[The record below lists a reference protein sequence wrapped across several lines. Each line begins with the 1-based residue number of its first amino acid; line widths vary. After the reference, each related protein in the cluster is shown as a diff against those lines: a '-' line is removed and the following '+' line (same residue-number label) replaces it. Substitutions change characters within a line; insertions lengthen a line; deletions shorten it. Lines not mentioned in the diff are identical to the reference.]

1 MFKKHKIYELRADS
15 QIEKYRKLL
24 MHTPIAIIDDEGL
37 PKAKMDGLKRHGY
50 KIEEISDIEQIR
62 QLDAYPIV
70 ISDVDGVANKIDPE
84 NQGLGLIRLVA
95 KHYPFKGL
103 GVYSGKTHSLP
114 ILPEDT
120 LVIQKDDE
128 IEKWTEKIDTLIFSV
143 SDPINVWQRFAKK
156 LIDSGISA
164 YDLRKI
170 ENEYVKRILKGASP
184 DSIKDLKLIQTSP
197 QLKNVIESLIANG
210 IFLGITKILSV

>member
-50 KIEEISDIEQIR
+50 KIEEISDIDQIR